1 MKKKLFFMPFLAAA
15 LFSCSEKGLVTGGDD
30 VTNGESEI
38 SYLSVNIVSSQ
49 EAGTRAT
56 DDFKVG
62 SEAENKVNSIRF
74 YFFDEEGKAAIV
86 KGNGATY
93 YDVTAD
99 EISND
104 YNTSNAGSNQNIES
118 TVSAVIVIESPK
130 GDKKPHY
137 IAAVVNPTSE
147 TPTLT
152 AKQDDVTKL
161 QEAVKDFSTTNGFV
175 MSSSV
180 YKAYVDEKGNEI
192 EKPNEASSTPIEY
205 IMVPVYDNIKNTRL
219 EALENKA
226 TIYVERVLAKVSVSV
241 NIETSIQGK
250 DGSNLYEVGTVNKGN
265 ASEEV
270 NDGVN
275 DGAKIYV
282 KFLGWNVTG
291 TRRESR
297 LVKKINTK
305 WDEPFGGWNFSWN
318 DATVNQNTPG
328 ANHHRSYWAINPQ
341 NGSSLTPIESN
352 YHFENYN
359 EAKALPFETSESGDG
374 GKKYNHTYLQ
384 ENAGK
389 YENGTEKD
397 IMTSKII
404 VAAQLVD
411 EKDNPLELVEWGGDV
426 YVKSEKLMNALASAT
441 QVYTV
446 TGEGE
451 KTYTPLTGE
460 AIELVHKTVS
470 DADEASKADSP
481 RYYVSIALTNQSAD
495 TQYAVYT
502 YKDGSYT
509 YEEIT
514 DTNKKVLEDALASV
528 GKIKYWNTGY
538 TYYWVDIKHLGGD
551 VTVDSAEEKKD
562 GIGKYGVVRNHW
574 YDYTFT
580 SVMGLGV
587 PVPDPGETIYPET
600 PKDEDL
606 FYLAA
611 EIKILSWRMVQHNNE
626 GLGWD

>member
-15 LFSCSEKGLVTGGDD
+15 LFSCSEKGLVTDGDG
-30 VTNGESEI
+30 VTDGESEI

-49 EAGTRAT
+49 EAGTRVGE
-56 DDFKVG
+56 FKVG
-62 SEAENKVNSIRF
+62 SAEENKVNSIRF
-74 YFFDEEGKAAIV
+74 YFFDEEGKAAAV

-93 YDVTAD
+93 YDVSAD
-99 EISND
+99 EITND
-104 YNTSNAGSNQNIES
+104 YNTSNAGNNQNIES

-130 GDKKPHY
+130 NDGKPY
-137 IAAVVNPTSE
+137 FVAAVVNPTAQAPILSE
-147 TPTLT
+147 G
-152 AKQDDVTKL
+152 DEVSKL
-161 QEAVKDFSTTNGFV
+161 QDAVADFSTTDGFV

-180 YKAYVDEKGNEI
+180 YKAKKVSYNGDKI
-192 EKPNEASSTPIEY
+192 EESDSEDMEY
-205 IMVPVYDNIKNTRL
+205 IMVPIFENIQPTRL

-226 TIYVERVLAKVSVSV
+226 TIYVERVLAKVSVSL
-241 NIETSIQGK
+241 NFPK
-250 DGSNLYEVGTVNKGN
+250 DKVTNGLYNLDTKIDKGADSENN
-265 ASEEV
+265 A
-270 NDGVN
+270 
-275 DGAKIYV
+275 IYA
-282 KFLGWNVTG
+282 KFLGWNVTA
-291 TRRESR
+291 TRRTSR
-297 LVKKINTK
+297 LVKKIDIDWAK
-305 WDEPFGGWNFSWN
+305 SSGFIFDAGWGSLSWN
-318 DATVNQNTPG
+318 DAT
-328 ANHHRSYWAINPQ
+328 HYRSYWAINPQ
-341 NGSSLTPIESN
+341 NGSSSTPIESN
-352 YHFENYN
+352 YNFGNWN
-359 EAKALPFETSESGDG
+359 NAKALPFVTSSSDG
-374 GKKYNHTYLQ
+374 TYNYTYLQ

-389 YENGTEKD
+389 YENGTDED

-411 EKDNPLELVEWGGDV
+411 KEGRSLELVEWGGDV
-426 YVKSEKLMNALASAT
+426 YMKSDALTALARAS

-446 TGEGE
+446 TGGDE
-451 KTYTPLTGE
+451 KTYTPLTGK

-481 RYYVSIALTNQSAD
+481 RYYVSIALKKDQPAD
-495 TQYAVYT
+495 TKYAVYT
-502 YKDGSYT
+502 YKDGSYK
-509 YEEIT
+509 YVEIT
-514 DTNKKVLEDALASV
+514 EENKNVLEDALASV

-551 VTVDSAEEKKD
+551 VDGKD

-600 PKDEDL
+600 PNDEDL